1 MKKRLRFSFLV
12 TLRIPNVWEETKMK
26 SVAQRHSWRKVSAN
40 NGVALC
46 DITHGRF
53 PIAVCFSTH
62 FESYKLDF
70 SPFWEAH

>member
-1 MKKRLRFSFLV
+1 
-12 TLRIPNVWEETKMK
+12 MK
-26 SVAQRHSWRKVSAN
+26 SVEQRHSWEKVSAN
-40 NGVALC
+40 NGVALR

>member
-1 MKKRLRFSFLV
+1 MKKGISFSFLV
-12 TLRIPNVWEETKMK
+12 TLKSSKCSGGDEDEVSGTKT
-26 SVAQRHSWRKVSAN
+26 QLELSAN
-40 NGVALC
+40 NGVALR